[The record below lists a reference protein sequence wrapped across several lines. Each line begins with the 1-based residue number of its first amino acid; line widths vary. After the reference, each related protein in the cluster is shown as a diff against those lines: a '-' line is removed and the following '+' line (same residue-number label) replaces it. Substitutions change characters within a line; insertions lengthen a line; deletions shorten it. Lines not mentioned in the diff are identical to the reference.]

1 VPIPSDIR
9 ASAAEALDEFC
20 RQHSSPFETNV
31 QRYTY
36 TFETNA
42 VALIEQRPAF
52 MNASEWTSKAIARFR
67 YSEARNNW
75 SLYWR
80 DAAAK
85 WHRVS
90 NVSADKDIKVLLQV
104 VVSDPLGVF
113 WS

>member
-1 VPIPSDIR
+1 MPIPADVR
-9 ASAAEALDEFC
+9 ASAAESLEEFC
-20 RQHSSPFETNV
+20 RQHSSTAESDV

-36 TFETNA
+36 AFETNA
-42 VALIEQRPAF
+42 VTLIEQRPAF
-52 MNASEWTSKAIARFR
+52 MNANDLTAKAIARFR

-80 DAAAK
+80 DAASK

-90 NVSADKDIKVLLQV
+90 NVSAEKDIKVLLQV